1 MHDGGVHHPS
11 TSTIGASAGAISPVV
26 DDVSHTGAGFF
37 LIDKHGWL
45 AGAGTSKIWQSF
57 GGKREGT
64 ESPWETASREL
75 LEETGIPSEH
85 LVSLAPPFAMRKDSH
100 IYVIHIAMVRSTHAS
115 STFPM
120 VTSRELT
127 HFRHFTSFGDAFHSE
142 LGDGEMVH
150 RRDIEPAFLK
160 VAAEVY
166 RAVSMR
172 AQAAATTISPRPAS
186 GGSSVGA
193 SAAVSLTDNTRTS
206 DALLPYPLLHESNY
220 FDHEASGRKHARMLS
235 NRVAREATWID
246 AVGQDRMN
254 RKFRD
259 GDSKRKR
266 NDITR
271 QMAKSSRMRFA
282 IDDVGHRLAGVP
294 DNPPLSAAAASGPTL
309 LVPDKDQRWSFEFK
323 NWSEDMVEHELSTL
337 EAAVDAASTIDA
349 AYTAPAV
356 VNSETDLLSP
366 PLGTFEPRLFAPPSD
381 VHGKARTRLLCVL
394 SRELKRA

>member
-1 MHDGGVHHPS
+1 MCASGAHHPS

-45 AGAGTSKIWQSF
+45 AGAGTNKIWQSF

-75 LEETGIPSEH
+75 LEETGIPSVH
-85 LVSLAPPFAMRKDSH
+85 LVSLAPPFSMRKDRH
-100 IYVIHIAMVRSTHAS
+100 IYAIHIAMVRSTHAS

-193 SAAVSLTDNTRTS
+193 SAAVSLTDNARTS

-266 NDITR
+266 NSITR

-294 DNPPLSAAAASGPTL
+294 DNPPLSAAAAPGPTL
-309 LVPDKDQRWSFEFK
+309 LVPDEDQRWSFEFK
-323 NWSEDMVEHELSTL
+323 NWSEHMVEHELSTL
-337 EAAVDAASTIDA
+337 EAAVDAASTVDA

-356 VNSETDLLSP
+356 VNSETILLSP
-366 PLGTFEPRLFAPPSD
+366 PSGKSDIRPSRPPSPTEYG
-381 VHGKARTRLLCVL
+381 VHYPKRT
-394 SRELKRA
+394 